1 MDWSCRHKIRRMK
14 NRTRKKHLTKARK
27 LPTQFVKDTLRA
39 MAEAKAG
46 KLKPYKFN
54 SEDRAWLDMAPVG
67 REFGSPEC
75 DL

>member
-1 MDWSCRHKIRRMK
+1 MK
-14 NRTRKKHLTKARK
+14 NRTRKKQLTKARK

-39 MAEAKAG
+39 MAEAKAM
-46 KLKPYKFN
+46 KLTPYKLN